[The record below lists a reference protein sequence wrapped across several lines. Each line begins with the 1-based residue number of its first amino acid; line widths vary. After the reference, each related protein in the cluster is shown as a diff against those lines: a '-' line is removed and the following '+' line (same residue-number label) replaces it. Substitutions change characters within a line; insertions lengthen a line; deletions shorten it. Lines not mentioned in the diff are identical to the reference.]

1 MPLAQLAGFLPDAHG
16 FSTDVRREAETTIKY
31 AGYLEREADLVERA
45 ARLERMRLPEDIDY
59 GAVAGLSREIVE
71 KLRAVRPL
79 TFGQAGRISGVT
91 PAALTCLEI
100 HMNKRAASGKGR
112 L

>member
-1 MPLAQLAGFLPDAHG
+1 M
-16 FSTDVRREAETTIKY
+16 
-31 AGYLEREADLVERA
+31 ERA

-59 GAVAGLSREIVE
+59 TTVAGLSREIVE
-71 KLRAVRPL
+71 KLIAVRPL

-100 HMNKRAASGKGR
+100 HMKKRASAIPAGKGR
-112 L
+112 S

>member
-1 MPLAQLAGFLPDAHG
+1 M
-16 FSTDVRREAETTIKY
+16 
-31 AGYLEREADLVERA
+31 ERA

-59 GAVAGLSREIVE
+59 TTVAGLTREIVE
-71 KLRAVRPL
+71 KLISVRPL

-100 HMNKRAASGKGR
+100 HMKKRASAIPAGKGR
-112 L
+112 S